1 MFFLLIINYC
11 FLITAVKQIFIP
23 AAQFAI
29 LIKTTPKE
37 EKVKIET
44 HPETTRA
51 KISYCLMQFKAIQSF
66 LCFLL
71 IKSFF
76 HFFLIK

>member
-1 MFFLLIINYC
+1 MSRLKPQKLRLQLYLIQFLLIILSYHVFLLIINYC
-11 FLITAVKQIFIP
+11 FLITAVEQIFIP

-37 EKVKIET
+37 EKAKIET

-51 KISYCLMQFKAIQSF
+51 KIS
-66 LCFLL
+66 
-71 IKSFF
+71 
-76 HFFLIK
+76 